1 MMLPPAIFFDT
12 SSFHGGIA
20 VRDGN
25 GEVFKKHHVGGV
37 RAETL
42 VSDLKELFEQ
52 SRLSMSDIDYG
63 YVNIGPGSF
72 TGIRTGLAFAK
83 GLFSNSTKAHMVP
96 ISGLERLRTLGPSV
110 GEFISEVVVIQTA
123 KDSYAI
129 ECAPGPGL
137 MIQDI
142 RDGEN
147 SRDFLHYLA
156 HDEGRTII
164 IEEHVAKAFELERN
178 IFTVQTVL
186 DAMTAEP
193 FQRLWACDELTYLGN
208 RY

>member
-1 MMLPPAIFFDT
+1 MFPPSIFFDT
-12 SSFHGGIA
+12 ASFHGGIA

-25 GEVFKKHHVGGV
+25 GEVFKKHYVGGV
-37 RAETL
+37 RAENL

-52 SRLSMSDIDYG
+52 SGLSMCDIAYG
-63 YVNIGPGSF
+63 YVNVGPGSF
-72 TGIRTGLAFAK
+72 TGIRTGLSFAK
-83 GLFSNSTKAHMVP
+83 GLFSGVSEGRMVP
-96 ISGLERLRTLGPSV
+96 ISGLDRLRSLGPHDSD
-110 GEFISEVVVIQTA
+110 FISEVVVIQTA
-123 KDSYAI
+123 KDAYAI
-129 ECAPGPGL
+129 ECAPGPGI

-164 IEEHVAKAFELERN
+164 IEEKVAKALNLERN
-178 IFTVQTVL
+178 IFTVETVL

-193 FQRLWACDELTYLGN
+193 FHRLFACDELTYLGN